1 MNDDTRARSNGM
13 TLGLFLAL
21 LAGSLCAAGGTFL
34 LKLGAMNGTGLM
46 DFVNLKIFAGLALYG
61 LGSATWI
68 YCMSRAPLS
77 MVYPFNALTFVL
89 VMISAFV
96 LLGEKPSLASVGGSL
111 LILSGI
117 GWIAL
122 GAMA

>member
-1 MNDDTRARSNGM
+1 M
-13 TLGLFLAL
+13 TLAVFFAL

-34 LKLGAMNGTGLM
+34 LKLGATGGSGLL
-46 DFVNLKIFAGLALYG
+46 DFVNFKVAAGLALYA
-61 LGSATWI
+61 LGSGTWI

-77 MVYPFNALTFVL
+77 LVYPFNALTFVL

-96 LLGEKPSLASVGGSL
+96 ILGERPSSANIGGSL

-122 GAMA
+122 GALA

>member
-1 MNDDTRARSNGM
+1 M
-13 TLGLFLAL
+13 TLGVFLAL

-46 DFVNLKIFAGLALYG
+46 DFVNFKIFAGLALYG

-77 MVYPFNALTFVL
+77 LVYPFNALTFVL
-89 VMISAFV
+89 VMVSAFV
-96 LLGEKPSLASVGGSL
+96 LLGERPSPANVGGSL

-117 GWIAL
+117 GCIAL
-122 GAMA
+122 GALR